1 MQMNKDIENAIALL
15 YEREIHNAP
24 IVISKGEKLLAKR
37 MVEVAKKYD
46 IPIVEDDETA
56 SILMELDI
64 GEEIPYSLYEAVSVI
79 LSHVYKLKAEL

>member
-1 MQMNKDIENAIALL
+1 MNRNIEKAIALL
-15 YEREIHNAP
+15 YDKEINNAP
-24 IVISKGEKLLAKR
+24 VVISKGEKLLAKR

>member
-1 MQMNKDIENAIALL
+1 MNKDIENAIALL
-15 YEREIHNAP
+15 YNKEINNAP
-24 IVISKGEKLLAKR
+24 VVISKGEKLLAKR

-64 GEEIPYSLYEAVSVI
+64 GEEIPYSLYEAVSII
-79 LSHVYKLKAEL
+79 LKYIYKLKAEL

>member
-1 MQMNKDIENAIALL
+1 MNKDIENAIALL
-15 YEREIHNAP
+15 YNKEINNAP
-24 IVISKGEKLLAKR
+24 VVISKGEKLLAKR

>member
-1 MQMNKDIENAIALL
+1 MNKDIEDAIALL
-15 YEREIHNAP
+15 YDKEINNAP
-24 IVISKGEKLLAKR
+24 VVISKGEKLLAKR